1 MVRTIDPP
9 AERFSELPRAPTS
22 NELRV
27 LELFQQRLDR
37 SWEIYFHPYLNGL
50 EPDFVLFKPEVGIG
64 VFQVM
69 EWDEG
74 LGSRSFRPGG
84 PGQPPL
90 LMVPGPEGREVSV
103 DHENPV
109 ARVRRAKDEIY
120 NIYCPGLPDQGGFGV
135 ITAGV
140 ILPGVSRRR
149 AYPLFSGLKRQE
161 EREFNRLYPV
171 AGAEDLA
178 SGSLERIFPA
188 SGAPADSRMSG
199 IDADVFRQWLRGPAG
214 SDEDGL
220 EPLALNDRQRELV
233 TTRTLGGFRRVR
245 GPAGSGKSV
254 SVAARA
260 AELADVGARVLVV
273 CFNVTLMN
281 YLMGLAVRR
290 RTGREPVRRRI
301 EFLNFH
307 HWCRRV
313 CESAGMG
320 AEYRE
325 LWRLY
330 SRDGVLDQ
338 QLPELVREVYRSE
351 RPGAGLYDAVLV
363 DEGQDFSPLWWETLR
378 CSLVSGGEMFLAADR
393 TQDIY
398 GRAHG
403 WTDDAM
409 SGAGFSGPWFNL
421 ETVYRL
427 PLGIKPVLERYVE
440 SFMGD
445 EEVDLPS
452 EISFSGPVE
461 LRWVQVEG
469 REGVVDVC
477 CREASRQVRGL
488 SPEEGYPDM
497 VFITQS
503 GELGR
508 GFARELERQGVGV
521 LHTFGD
527 GDEESRRQKLAFR
540 QGTPKLKATTLH
552 SFKGW
557 EARRLVV
564 CVDSIGRPQDR
575 SLLYTALT
583 RLRHDDEGSSLTV
596 VSTCPELRDF
606 GRSWPDYDEVDGE
619 GRYRRRRSGL
629 GGLMGRRGSG

>member
-1 MVRTIDPP
+1 
-9 AERFSELPRAPTS
+9 
-22 NELRV
+22 
-27 LELFQQRLDR
+27 
-37 SWEIYFHPYLNGL
+37 
-50 EPDFVLFKPEVGIG
+50 
-64 VFQVM
+64 
-69 EWDEG
+69 
-74 LGSRSFRPGG
+74 
-84 PGQPPL
+84 
-90 LMVPGPEGREVSV
+90 
-103 DHENPV
+103 
-109 ARVRRAKDEIY
+109 
-120 NIYCPGLPDQGGFGV
+120 
-135 ITAGV
+135 
-140 ILPGVSRRR
+140 
-149 AYPLFSGLKRQE
+149 
-161 EREFNRLYPV
+161 
-171 AGAEDLA
+171 
-178 SGSLERIFPA
+178 
-188 SGAPADSRMSG
+188 MSG
-199 IDADVFRQWLRGPAG
+199 IDADVFRQWLRGPVG

-461 LRWVQVEG
+461 LRWVQVED

-619 GRYRRRRSGL
+619 GRYRRRRSGF
-629 GGLMGRRGSG
+629 GGLLGRRSPG